1 MTKVAKNHQSTG
13 HHKSGRIW
21 NWAFFLSAAGKALVG
36 VDQPVYLG
44 ISSRW
49 LAWLAH
55 WLATFGQS
63 HQLWPELSRR
73 LVSAGKGPSPSSKRP
88 EALPLGAGGELRR
101 GFPAVVSGWCHFLE
115 PVSTS
120 GYQGRVPGWARS
132 GYQPVR
138 GGGAVHSGGG
148 ENESH
153 NEEEKTKTWW
163 RGQSDATTRPAVEVL
178 WENTN
183 IKSLS
188 LRLVSNI
195 SLELCS
201 ISICNIKQI
210 VWFLI
215 CQGLSFSSGQK
226 IS

>member
-1 MTKVAKNHQSTG
+1 MTKVAKNHQSAG
-13 HHKSGRIW
+13 HQQIW
-21 NWAFFLSAAGKALVG
+21 PNLELSIFSSAAGKALVG

-73 LVSAGKGPSPSSKRP
+73 LVSAGKGPSPSFKRP

-215 CQGLSFSSGQK
+215 CQGLSFSSVQK